1 LKYFASARLAMT
13 QCGILFCYICR
24 KLKELIYQDLR
35 YDIVV
40 VQDAGNMRKPKSVNV
55 LNLPD
60 LKKIK
65 FVWKIRRQMQ
75 QEVLEDKL
83 MHLLLNER
91 PNIQYPEAMNPL
103 IEDFMRKAER
113 EIKREKTF

>member
-1 LKYFASARLAMT
+1 MSKIEGINLLRFA
-13 QCGILFCYICR
+13 IW
-24 KLKELIYQDLR
+24 
-35 YDIVV
+35 DIVV
-40 VQDAGNMRKPKSVNV
+40 VQDAGNMQKRKNVNV

-60 LKKIK
+60 SKKIK

-83 MHLLLNER
+83 MRLLLNER

-103 IEDFMRKAER
+103 IEDFLRKAER
-113 EIKREKTF
+113 EIKLEKILGAR